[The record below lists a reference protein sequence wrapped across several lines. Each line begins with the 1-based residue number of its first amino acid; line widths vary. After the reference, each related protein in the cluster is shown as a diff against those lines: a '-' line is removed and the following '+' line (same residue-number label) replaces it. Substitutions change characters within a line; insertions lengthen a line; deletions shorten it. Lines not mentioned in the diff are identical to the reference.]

1 MTGPVLLTF
10 LSTFGTTSKSPH
22 PSGLVPLS
30 SQPRKPGWSVDLVWL
45 FLSVDSWCASFTTR
59 HYTVPFP
66 IAQYSTSRRP
76 PDPHPAIPQ
85 PAPTN
90 QHWRT
95 RPSQPAQH
103 STTQQQPFSVHQFPC
118 ATVHPGLQDFQS
130 TNNLKKGT
138 GARSTATLQGI
149 SVNLQVST
157 LWPSTFQLTAA
168 STPNLITC
176 QRNIRPL
183 SSLLARLQNNKVCT
197 IQPVLVHV
205 WSSLGPGSVIL
216 VNHHLLD
223 FISAVN
229 PSALSLAFSGTSLPL
244 PAPLRDPLCF
254 LHTSTP
260 HSPTAQPKLGRPPQR
275 LCRNHLPRLRSPLRC
290 NHTPVSFQ
298 LHAVPSPNLYH
309 NRHYLFLLTD
319 TRSSRYFRSAVP
331 VSFSFFRDPAALSLI
346 RPLEND
352 RRRVTDR
359 PLCVRLGL
367 PPPGR

>member
-1 MTGPVLLTF
+1 MAIDLPIDRGEVHLT
-10 LSTFGTTSKSPH
+10 LSPANATYGLFPHCSLGSK
-22 PSGLVPLS
+22 
-30 SQPRKPGWSVDLVWL
+30 
-45 FLSVDSWCASFTTR
+45 TTR
-59 HYTVPFP
+59 CV
-66 IAQYSTSRRP
+66 Q
-76 PDPHPAIPQ
+76 
-85 PAPTN
+85 
-90 QHWRT
+90 
-95 RPSQPAQH
+95 
-103 STTQQQPFSVHQFPC
+103 
-118 ATVHPGLQDFQS
+118 
-130 TNNLKKGT
+130 
-138 GARSTATLQGI
+138 
-149 SVNLQVST
+149 
-157 LWPSTFQLTAA
+157 
-168 STPNLITC
+168 
-176 QRNIRPL
+176 
-183 SSLLARLQNNKVCT
+183 SSLS
-197 IQPVLVHV
+197 
-205 WSSLGPGSVIL
+205 WSMFGPSLGPGSVIL
-216 VNHHLLD
+216 FNHHLLD

-309 NRHYLFLLTD
+309 NRQYLFLLTD